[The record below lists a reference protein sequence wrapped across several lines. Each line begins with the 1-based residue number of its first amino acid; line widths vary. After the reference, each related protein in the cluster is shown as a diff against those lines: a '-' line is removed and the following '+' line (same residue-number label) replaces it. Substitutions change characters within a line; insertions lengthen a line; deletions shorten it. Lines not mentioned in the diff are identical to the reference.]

1 MDSTREKVIEALLI
15 IMKLNDTV
23 IDLLSKKAGRDVT
36 TPYGADY
43 LRNDI
48 EVFTGESLSLNTV
61 KRLVG
66 ILPYESFPRAVTLNI
81 ISNYLGFSSW
91 QLLQEYLSGKISDF
105 DISEGFIDLTNQSP
119 GKIIKIRWQPDRCLS
134 IKHIGHGKY
143 VVIQSINSKLHTEDL
158 LYVSQIA
165 VGFPFMVKMVE
176 RKGVNLGNYI
186 AAKKTGID
194 AIEIERGRHDGE

>member
-1 MDSTREKVIEALLI
+1 
-15 IMKLNDTV
+15 MKLNDTV

-36 TPYGADY
+36 TPYGAEY

-48 EVFTGESLSLNTV
+48 EALTGESLSRNTV

-66 ILPYESFPRAVTLNI
+66 NLPYESFPRAVTLNI

-105 DISEGFIDLTNQSP
+105 DINDGFIDLTNQP
-119 GKIIKIRWQPDRCLS
+119 TGKIIKIRWQPDRDLS
-134 IKHIGHGKY
+134 IKHIGHGEY
-143 VVIQSINSKLHTEDL
+143 VVTESLNSKLQPEDVL
-158 LYVSQIA
+158 HLSQIA
-165 VGFPFMVKMVE
+165 VGFPFMVRMVE
-176 RKGVNLGNYI
+176 RKGENLGNYI

-194 AIEIERGRHDGE
+194 DIEIE